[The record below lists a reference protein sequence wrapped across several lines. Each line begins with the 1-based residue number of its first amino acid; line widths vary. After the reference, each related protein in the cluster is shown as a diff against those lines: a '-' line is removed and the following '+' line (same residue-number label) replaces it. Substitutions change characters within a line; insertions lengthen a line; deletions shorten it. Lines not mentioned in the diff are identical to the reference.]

1 MVLVHGAN
9 PHQYASRLHQKRY
22 YQPITCRSIQDQK
35 NNMRYGKLTP
45 LHCDW
50 VSSVQHSSLCEV
62 EAFVVNTR
70 KAVERGNGVW
80 NRDRK
85 WMLKQGLS
93 QIWLPE
99 YLTSS
104 YKKLDFRC
112 ETPWICNYLASLN
125 EHRRQRKQ
133 WWSEYGRKVVT
144 QEFQLWGTLHWRIGQ
159 TTGTR

>member
-1 MVLVHGAN
+1 M
-9 PHQYASRLHQKRY
+9 
-22 YQPITCRSIQDQK
+22 
-35 NNMRYGKLTP
+35 
-45 LHCDW
+45 
-50 VSSVQHSSLCEV
+50 SSVQHSSLCEV

-133 WWSEYGRKVVT
+133 WRSEYGRKVVT
-144 QEFQLWGTLHWRIGQ
+144 QEFSCEVRCTDKLDKRLVQGKAGQKYSKCTLHYMLREKYFSEILHYLSTSEEKKV
-159 TTGTR
+159 TTTIALILY